1 MYQKQYTT
9 RCCQPKVS
17 ITPWLRNFHLRA
29 WLLLCPQRER
39 CLGTGLWEGH
49 TCSGGN
55 PQVWRLSAPRIRKD
69 PARYLLHPHVIILQ
83 LSGPSPFSS
92 HSSPSCFVGWST
104 DLSPVQT
111 LTQVFSPC
119 YLCCDLHLSCF
130 SICIIHWRSLW
141 SSLGNLPFSTPN
153 QMLMNLQVANSA

>member
-1 MYQKQYTT
+1 MYRKQYTT

-104 DLSPVQT
+104 DLSPVQI
-111 LTQVFSPC
+111 LSLR
-119 YLCCDLHLSCF
+119 YLVLVTCAA
-130 SICIIHWRSLW
+130 ICIFLAFLSVSSTGGVFGPLWGICLSL
-141 SSLGNLPFSTPN
+141 P
-153 QMLMNLQVANSA
+153 QIKC